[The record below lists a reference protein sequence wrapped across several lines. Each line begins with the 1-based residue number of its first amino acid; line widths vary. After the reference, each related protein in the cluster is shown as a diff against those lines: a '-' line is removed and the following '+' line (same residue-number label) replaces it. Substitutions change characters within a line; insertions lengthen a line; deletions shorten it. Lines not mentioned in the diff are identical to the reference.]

1 MSDLQSLLEPYL
13 ELLRPYTSL
22 IPPWL
27 ENALI
32 QIYGPE
38 IYYSLI
44 YDLRPFDRRNQ
55 LYLQLFAQKSAE
67 LVLRSGILLPQLLNL
82 ARHRR
87 PASYTAILS
96 YIITLVSNIVQIV
109 YGIRSHNGLKVVEYA
124 IQTAQAVI
132 VVFLMLSFKK
142 KPRWGQ
148 SLLLALGWLIY
159 WCRGVSVENLQKAL
173 SVLNAAGLVNY
184 LFLLTNRRRENLASL
199 GSLGGSLFQ
208 NVAANAYLLLGTLFI
223 ALGLVKRARSR
234 R

>member
-96 YIITLVSNIVQIV
+96 YIITLVSNIVQII

>member
-124 IQTAQAVI
+124 TQTAQAVI

>member
-13 ELLRPYTSL
+13 QLLRPYTFL
-22 IPPWL
+22 MPAWL
-27 ENALI
+27 ENTLI

-38 IYYSLI
+38 VYYSII

-55 LYLQLFAQKSAE
+55 LYLQLFAQKTAE

-82 ARHRR
+82 AKHRK
-87 PASYTAILS
+87 PANSTAILS

-109 YGIRSHNGLKVVEYA
+109 YGIRSQNGFKVVEYA
-124 IQTAQAVI
+124 IQTAQAVL
-132 VVFLMLSFKK
+132 VVFLMLSFSK

-148 SLLLALGWLIY
+148 SLVMALGWLIY
-159 WCRGVSVENLQKAL
+159 WCRGVSVQYLQKAL
-173 SVLNAAGLVNY
+173 TLLNAAGLVNY
-184 LFLLTNRRRENLASL
+184 LVLLTNKRRENLASL

-208 NVAANAYLLLGTLFI
+208 NVAANAYMLLGLLFI
-223 ALGLVKRARSR
+223 AIGLVKRARSR